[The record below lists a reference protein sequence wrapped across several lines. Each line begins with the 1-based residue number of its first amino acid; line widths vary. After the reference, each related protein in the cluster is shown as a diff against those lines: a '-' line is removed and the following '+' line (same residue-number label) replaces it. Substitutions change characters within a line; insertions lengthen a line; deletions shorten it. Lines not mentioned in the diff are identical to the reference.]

1 MIFKKDKFWFGC
13 ILGFVAPILGILLFK
28 YFKFQGYSYKD
39 VFHFMIFEE
48 ADHRTLSVALTLS
61 LLLNAALFT
70 TYINTSR
77 DNTAK
82 GIFTTTMFYGLI
94 ILLIKTFV

>member
-1 MIFKKDKFWFGC
+1 MIFKKDNFLFGC
-13 ILGFVAPILGILLFK
+13 ILGFVAPFLGIFLFK
-28 YFKFQGYSYKD
+28 YYKFQGYSFKE
-39 VFHFMIFEE
+39 VLHFMIYEE
-48 ADHRTLSVALTLS
+48 TDHRTLSVALTLS

-70 TYINTSR
+70 IYINTSR

-82 GIFTTTMFYGLI
+82 GIFATTMFYGLI